1 MVEGGMTA
9 PRLLIVENDRH
20 SFDELRAAFA
30 EEGLECEVALDLET
44 ALSILDER
52 HMDLAV
58 VNAQLAEGD
67 DEGLIESL
75 HGKCPGLRLVL
86 YEGTAE
92 RARRRRLRRMG
103 ADSYL
108 TTASDLGAVVRAAT
122 RVMREK
128 L

>member
-1 MVEGGMTA
+1 MVEGGIRA
-9 PRLLIVENDRH
+9 PRLLIVESDRH

-30 EEGLECEVALDLET
+30 EESLECEVALDLET

-52 HMDLAV
+52 RMDLAV
-58 VNAQLAEGD
+58 VNAQLAE
-67 DEGLIESL
+67 EEEEELIEKL
-75 HGKCPGLRLVL
+75 HAKCPDMRLVL

-108 TTASDLGAVVRAAT
+108 TTASDLAAVARAAV
-122 RVMREK
+122 RVLEENA
-128 L
+128 